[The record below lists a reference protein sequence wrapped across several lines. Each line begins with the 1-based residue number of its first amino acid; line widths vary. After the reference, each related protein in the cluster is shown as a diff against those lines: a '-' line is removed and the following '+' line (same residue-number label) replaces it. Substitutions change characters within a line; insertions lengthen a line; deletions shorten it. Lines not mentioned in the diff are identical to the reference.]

1 MPAQEL
7 RRMFIVVW
15 VIDVSLFS
23 KHGEMFFLPSNLS
36 VLTSAVIPKTV
47 LLLITPQ

>member
-7 RRMFIVVW
+7 RGMFIVVW

-23 KHGEMFFLPSNLS
+23 KHGELFLPSNLS
-36 VLTSAVIPKTV
+36 VLTSVVIPKTF